1 MATIINLRGKKNF
14 TVEND
19 TAKLLSVVGLSNN
32 IYKEF
37 AEKKLFVNI
46 ESIEDKLSL
55 IISTTVLGSDIGIT
69 IIRGNNVLM
78 INKDQ
83 IFDENGKMTEIGLN
97 LLKELLVPLKELM
110 KDSNIKSVLALKGN
124 KIETIY
130 NESNRTIMTNR
141 FGMTRELS
149 MISEAEIQAC
159 VKQIQSFSMNTT
171 EEEYDIFVKDFVNI
185 VRALGESSIDITKH
199 EDRHFSR
206 NIHGFVDAG
215 TACVGNIKSGRDKKL
230 CLTSNL
236 YDRGANV
243 IGSGYGYQMQL
254 PEKYEN
260 AFKDAIGDI
269 KLAIKDK
276 LEDAINEK
284 LKENRRFAYD
294 NYNKL
299 LSNLNEKYPVTK
311 ALLQRIIK
319 LERRDNLD
327 NNILKA
333 YYSDK
338 FYNRLRDAIYATA
351 RMEGMKGRDVY
362 KLAVEVC
369 FLNKKGCYYNSRDI
383 NSHVPDI
390 NKALSIMDRIFGDI
404 AVYEYNDGHLEVPL
418 KVTDK
423 PDDFE
428 DGKTYRLLDGATDD
442 FELCVEGDYT
452 GEAVVV
458 EGELKAIYDPYDNI
472 NYEYVAIP
480 LYCFFDPK
488 TGELSDNK
496 KACVSNIKALNNSKA
511 IKIKKSRIAV
521 MVEEDKIK
529 VVSVTAIP
537 NKANKLVSTNIFDN
551 LALEKVE
558 LMAIDETGIPVE
570 NRETSISYMNYVLL
584 AKFR

>member
-1 MATIINLRGKKNF
+1 MTKIRNYESDEYNMIR
-14 TVEND
+14 
-19 TAKLLSVVGLSNN
+19 LSNIVGLSNN
-32 IYKEF
+32 VYREF
-37 AEKKLFVNI
+37 SEKKVVINI
-46 ESIEDKLSL
+46 ESVEDKLSL
-55 IISTTVLGSDIGIT
+55 IISTTILGSEIGIT

-83 IFDENGKMTEIGLN
+83 IFEDGKMTEVGLN
-97 LLKELLVPLKELM
+97 LLAELLVPLKELM
-110 KDSNIKSVLALKGN
+110 DDNNIKSVLELKGN

-130 NESNRTIMTNR
+130 NKDNRVTMTNR

-149 MISEAEIQAC
+149 MISEAEVQAS
-159 VKQIQSFSMNTT
+159 VRQIQSFSMNTT
-171 EEEYDIFVKDFVNI
+171 EEEYDIFVNDFVNI
-185 VRALGESSIDITKH
+185 VRALGESSIDVKKH
-199 EDRHFSR
+199 EDRKFSR
-206 NIHGFVDAG
+206 NINGFVGAG

-243 IGSGYGYQMQL
+243 ISSGYGYQMQL

-269 KLAIKDK
+269 KLAVKDK
-276 LEDAINEK
+276 LEDCVNEK
-284 LKENRRFAYD
+284 LKESRHYTYD
-294 NYNKL
+294 NYNKM

-327 NNILKA
+327 SNIMKA
-333 YYSDK
+333 YYSDE
-338 FYNRLRDAIYATA
+338 FYGRLRDAIYSTA
-351 RMEGMKGRDVY
+351 RLEGMQGRDVY

-390 NKALSIMDRIFGDI
+390 NKALSIIDRIFGDI
-404 AVYEYNDGHLEVPL
+404 AVYEYNDSKLEVPL
-418 KVTDK
+418 RVLDK

-428 DGKTYRLLDGATDD
+428 DGKVYDLLDGATDD
-442 FELCVEGDYT
+442 LELCVEGDYT
-452 GEAVVV
+452 GKAVVV

-480 LYCFFDPK
+480 LYCFFDPS
-488 TGELSDNK
+488 TGELSDNRR
-496 KACVSNIKALNNSKA
+496 ACAGNIKALNSSKA
-511 IKIKKSRIAV
+511 IKVKKSRIAV

-570 NRETSISYMNYVLL
+570 DRETSISYMNYVLL
-584 AKFR
+584 AKVR

>member
-1 MATIINLRGKKNF
+1 MAKIRNYESDEYNMIR
-14 TVEND
+14 
-19 TAKLLSVVGLSNN
+19 LSNIVGLSNN
-32 IYKEF
+32 VYREF
-37 AEKKLFVNI
+37 SEKKVVINI
-46 ESIEDKLSL
+46 ESVEDKLSL
-55 IISTTVLGSDIGIT
+55 IISTTILGSEIGIT

-83 IFDENGKMTEIGLN
+83 IFEDGKMTEVGLN
-97 LLKELLVPLKELM
+97 LLAELLVPLKELM
-110 KDSNIKSVLALKGN
+110 DDNNIKSVLELKGN

-130 NESNRTIMTNR
+130 NKDNRVTMTNR

-149 MISEAEIQAC
+149 MISEAEVQAS
-159 VKQIQSFSMNTT
+159 VRQIQSFSMNTT
-171 EEEYDIFVKDFVNI
+171 EEEYDIFVNDFVNI
-185 VRALGESSIDITKH
+185 VRALGESSIDVKKH
-199 EDRHFSR
+199 EDRKFSR
-206 NIHGFVDAG
+206 NINGFVGAG

-243 IGSGYGYQMQL
+243 ISSGYGYQMQL

-269 KLAIKDK
+269 KLAVKDK
-276 LEDAINEK
+276 LEDCVNEK
-284 LKENRRFAYD
+284 LKESRHYTYD
-294 NYNKL
+294 NYNKM

-327 NNILKA
+327 SNIMKA
-333 YYSDK
+333 YYSDE
-338 FYNRLRDAIYATA
+338 FYGRLRDAIYSTA
-351 RMEGMKGRDVY
+351 RLEGMQGRDVY

-390 NKALSIMDRIFGDI
+390 NKALSIIDRIFGDI
-404 AVYEYNDGHLEVPL
+404 AVYEYNDSKLEVPL
-418 KVTDK
+418 RVLDK

-428 DGKTYRLLDGATDD
+428 DGKVYDLLDGATDD
-442 FELCVEGDYT
+442 LELCVEGDYT
-452 GEAVVV
+452 GKAVVV

-480 LYCFFDPK
+480 LYCFFNS
-488 TGELSDNK
+488 TGELSDNRR
-496 KACVSNIKALNNSKA
+496 ACAGNIKALNSSKA
-511 IKIKKSRIAV
+511 IKVKKSRIAV

-570 NRETSISYMNYVLL
+570 DRETSISYMNYVLL
-584 AKFR
+584 AKVR

>member
-1 MATIINLRGKKNF
+1 MAKIRNYESDSYNMIR
-14 TVEND
+14 
-19 TAKLLSVVGLSNN
+19 LSNIVGLSNN
-32 IYKEF
+32 VYREF
-37 AEKKLFVNI
+37 SEKKVIINI
-46 ESIEDKLSL
+46 DSVEDKLSL
-55 IISTTVLGSDIGIT
+55 IISTTILGSEIGIT

-83 IFDENGKMTEIGLN
+83 IFEDGKMTEVGLN
-97 LLKELLVPLKELM
+97 LLAELLVPLKELM
-110 KDSNIKSVLALKGN
+110 EDNNIKSVKELKGG
-124 KIETIY
+124 KVETIY
-130 NESNRTIMTNR
+130 NKDNRVTMTNR
-141 FGMTRELS
+141 FGMKRQLS
-149 MISEAEIQAC
+149 LISESEVQAC
-159 VKQIQSFSMNTT
+159 VRQIQSFGMNTT
-171 EEEYDIFVKDFVNI
+171 EAEYDIFVKDFVNI
-185 VRALGESSIDITKH
+185 VRALGESSIDVKKH
-199 EDRHFSR
+199 EDRKFSR
-206 NIHGFVDAG
+206 DINGFVGAG

-260 AFKDAIGDI
+260 AFQDAIGDI
-269 KLAIKDK
+269 KMAVKDK
-276 LEDAINEK
+276 LEDCINEK
-284 LKENRRFAYD
+284 LKESRSYTYD
-294 NYNKL
+294 NYNRL
-299 LSNLNEKYPVTK
+299 LSNLNELYPVTK
-311 ALLQRIIK
+311 ALLQRVIK

-327 NNILKA
+327 NNIMKA

-338 FYNRLRDAIYATA
+338 FYGRLRDAIYATA

-390 NKALSIMDRIFGDI
+390 NKALSIIDRIFGDI
-404 AVYEYNDGHLEVPL
+404 AVYEYNDSKLEVPL
-418 KVTDK
+418 RVLDK

-428 DGKTYRLLDGATDD
+428 DGKVYDLLDGATDD
-442 FELCVEGDYT
+442 LELCVEGDYT
-452 GEAVVV
+452 GKAVVV

-480 LYCFFDPK
+480 LYCFFNPS

>member
-1 MATIINLRGKKNF
+1 MAKIRNYESDSYNMIR
-14 TVEND
+14 
-19 TAKLLSVVGLSNN
+19 LSNIVGLSNN
-32 IYKEF
+32 VYREF
-37 AEKKLFVNI
+37 SEKKVIINI
-46 ESIEDKLSL
+46 DSVEDKLSL
-55 IISTTVLGSDIGIT
+55 IISTTILGSEIGIT

-83 IFDENGKMTEIGLN
+83 IFEDGKMTEVGLN
-97 LLKELLVPLKELM
+97 LLAELLIPLKELI
-110 KDSNIKSVLALKGN
+110 DDNNIKSVKELKGN

-130 NESNRTIMTNR
+130 NKDNRVTMTNR

-149 MISEAEIQAC
+149 MISEAEVQAC
-159 VKQIQSFSMNTT
+159 VRQIQSFGMNTT
-171 EEEYDIFVKDFVNI
+171 EAEYDIFVKDFVNI
-185 VRALGESSIDITKH
+185 VRALGESSIDVKKH
-199 EDRHFSR
+199 EDRKFSR
-206 NIHGFVDAG
+206 DINGFVGAG

-236 YDRGANV
+236 YDRGVNV

-276 LEDAINEK
+276 LEDCVNEK
-284 LKENRRFAYD
+284 LKESRSYTYD
-294 NYNKL
+294 NYNRL
-299 LSNLNEKYPVTK
+299 LSNLNELYPVTK
-311 ALLQRIIK
+311 ALLQRVIK

-369 FLNKKGCYYNSRDI
+369 FLNRKGNYYNSKDI
-383 NSHVPDI
+383 NSHVPDV

-404 AVYEYNDGHLEVPL
+404 AVYEYNDSKLEVPL
-418 KVTDK
+418 RVLDK

-428 DGKTYRLLDGATDD
+428 DGKVYDLLDGATDD
-442 FELCVEGDYT
+442 LELCVEGDYT
-452 GEAVVV
+452 GKAVVV

-480 LYCFFDPK
+480 LYCFFDPS

-511 IKIKKSRIAV
+511 IKVKKSRIAV
-521 MVEEDKIK
+521 MTEEDKIK

-570 NRETSISYMNYVLL
+570 DRETSISYMNYVLL
-584 AKFR
+584 AKVR

>member
-1 MATIINLRGKKNF
+1 MAKIRNYESDEYNMIR
-14 TVEND
+14 
-19 TAKLLSVVGLSNN
+19 LSNIVGLSNN
-32 IYKEF
+32 VYREF
-37 AEKKLFVNI
+37 SEKKVVINI
-46 ESIEDKLSL
+46 ESVEDKLSL
-55 IISTTVLGSDIGIT
+55 IISTTILGSEIGIT

-83 IFDENGKMTEIGLN
+83 IFEDGKMTEVGLN
-97 LLKELLVPLKELM
+97 LLAELLVPLKELM
-110 KDSNIKSVLALKGN
+110 EDNHINSVLELKGD

-130 NESNRTIMTNR
+130 NKSNRVVMTNR
-141 FGMTRELS
+141 FGMVRELS

-159 VKQIQSFSMNTT
+159 VKQIQSFNINTI
-171 EEEYDIFVKDFVNI
+171 EEEYDIFVNDFVNI
-185 VRALGESSIDITKH
+185 VRALGESSIDVKKH
-199 EDRHFSR
+199 EDRKFSR
-206 NIHGFVDAG
+206 NINGFVGAG
-215 TACVGNIKSGRDKKL
+215 TACVGNIKSGRDKKA

-243 IGSGYGYQMQL
+243 ISSGYGYQMQL

-260 AFKDAIGDI
+260 EAFQDAIGDI

-276 LEDAINEK
+276 LEDCVNEK
-284 LKENRRFAYD
+284 LKESRHYTYD
-294 NYNKL
+294 NYNKM

-327 NNILKA
+327 NNVLKA

-338 FYNRLRDAIYATA
+338 FYGRLRDAIYTTA

-369 FLNKKGCYYNSRDI
+369 FLNRKGNYYNSKDI
-383 NSHVPDI
+383 NSHVPDV

-418 KVTDK
+418 RVLDK

-428 DGKTYRLLDGATDD
+428 DGKVYDLLDGATDNL
-442 FELCVEGDYT
+442 ELCVEGDYT
-452 GEAVVV
+452 GKAAVV

-558 LMAIDETGIPVE
+558 LMAIDKTGIPAE
-570 NRETSISYMNYVLL
+570 DRETSISYMNYVLL

>member
-1 MATIINLRGKKNF
+1 MAKIRNYESDSYNMIR
-14 TVEND
+14 
-19 TAKLLSVVGLSNN
+19 LSNIVGLSNN
-32 IYKEF
+32 VYREF
-37 AEKKLFVNI
+37 SEKKVIINI
-46 ESIEDKLSL
+46 DSVEDKLSL
-55 IISTTVLGSDIGIT
+55 IISTTILGSEIGIT

-83 IFDENGKMTEIGLN
+83 IFEDGKMTEVGLN
-97 LLKELLVPLKELM
+97 LLAELLIPLKELI
-110 KDSNIKSVLALKGN
+110 DDNNIKSVKELKGN

-130 NESNRTIMTNR
+130 NKDNRVTMTNR

-149 MISEAEIQAC
+149 MISEAEVQAC
-159 VKQIQSFSMNTT
+159 VRQIQSFGMNTT
-171 EEEYDIFVKDFVNI
+171 EAEYDIFVKDFVNI
-185 VRALGESSIDITKH
+185 VRALGESSIDVKKH
-199 EDRHFSR
+199 EDRKFSR
-206 NIHGFVDAG
+206 DINGFVGAG

-276 LEDAINEK
+276 LEDCVNEK
-284 LKENRRFAYD
+284 LKESRSYTYD
-294 NYNKL
+294 NYNRL
-299 LSNLNEKYPVTK
+299 LSNLNELYPVTK
-311 ALLQRIIK
+311 ALLQRVIK

-404 AVYEYNDGHLEVPL
+404 AVYEYNDSKLEVPL
-418 KVTDK
+418 RVLDK

-428 DGKTYRLLDGATDD
+428 DGKVYDLLDGATDD
-442 FELCVEGDYT
+442 LELCVEGDYT
-452 GEAVVV
+452 GKAVVV

-480 LYCFFDPK
+480 LYCFFDPS
-488 TGELSDNK
+488 TGELSDNR

-521 MVEEDKIK
+521 MTEEDKIK

-570 NRETSISYMNYVLL
+570 DRETSISYMNYILL
-584 AKFR
+584 AKVR

>member
-1 MATIINLRGKKNF
+1 MAKIRNYESDSYNMIR
-14 TVEND
+14 
-19 TAKLLSVVGLSNN
+19 LSNIVGLSNN
-32 IYKEF
+32 VYREF
-37 AEKKLFVNI
+37 SEKKVIINI
-46 ESIEDKLSL
+46 DSVEDKLSL
-55 IISTTVLGSDIGIT
+55 IISTTILGSEIGIT

-78 INKDQ
+78 INKNQ
-83 IFDENGKMTEIGLN
+83 IFDNDGKMTEVGLN
-97 LLKELLVPLKELM
+97 LLAELLVPLKELI
-110 KDSNIKSVLALKGN
+110 DDNNIKSVKELKGN

-130 NESNRTIMTNR
+130 NKDNRVTMTNR
-141 FGMTRELS
+141 FGMVRELS

-185 VRALGESSIDITKH
+185 VRALGESSIDVKKH
-199 EDRHFSR
+199 EDRKFSR
-206 NIHGFVDAG
+206 DINGFVGAG

-276 LEDAINEK
+276 LEDCVNEK
-284 LKENRRFAYD
+284 LKESRSYTYD
-294 NYNKL
+294 NYNRL
-299 LSNLNEKYPVTK
+299 LSNLNELYPVTK
-311 ALLQRIIK
+311 NLLQRIIK

-327 NNILKA
+327 NNVLKA

-338 FYNRLRDAIYATA
+338 FYSRLRDAIYTTA

-404 AVYEYNDGHLEVPL
+404 AVYEYNDSKLEVPL
-418 KVTDK
+418 RVLDK

-428 DGKTYRLLDGATDD
+428 DGKVYDLLDGATDD
-442 FELCVEGDYT
+442 LELCVEGDYT
-452 GEAVVV
+452 GKAVVV

-480 LYCFFDPK
+480 LYCFFDPS

-521 MVEEDKIK
+521 MTEENKIK

-570 NRETSISYMNYVLL
+570 DRETSISYMNYVLL
-584 AKFR
+584 AKVR

>member
-1 MATIINLRGKKNF
+1 MAKIRNYESDEYNMIR
-14 TVEND
+14 
-19 TAKLLSVVGLSNN
+19 LSNIVGLSNN
-32 IYKEF
+32 VYREF
-37 AEKKLFVNI
+37 SEKKVVINI
-46 ESIEDKLSL
+46 ESVEDKLSL
-55 IISTTVLGSDIGIT
+55 IISTTILGSEIGIT

-83 IFDENGKMTEIGLN
+83 IFEDGKMTEVGLN
-97 LLKELLVPLKELM
+97 LLAELLVPLKELM
-110 KDSNIKSVLALKGN
+110 DDNNIKSVKELKGN

-130 NESNRTIMTNR
+130 NKDNRVTMTNR

-149 MISEAEIQAC
+149 MISEAEVQAS
-159 VKQIQSFSMNTT
+159 VRQIQSFSMNTT
-171 EEEYDIFVKDFVNI
+171 EAEYDIFVNDFVNI
-185 VRALGESSIDITKH
+185 VRALGESSIDVKKH
-199 EDRHFSR
+199 EDRKFSR
-206 NIHGFVDAG
+206 NINGFVGAG

-243 IGSGYGYQMQL
+243 ISSGYGYQMQL

-260 AFKDAIGDI
+260 AFKDAIGNI
-269 KLAIKDK
+269 KLAVKDK
-276 LEDAINEK
+276 LEDCVNEK
-284 LKENRRFAYD
+284 LKESRHYTYD
-294 NYNKL
+294 NYNKM

-327 NNILKA
+327 SNIMKA
-333 YYSDK
+333 YYSDE
-338 FYNRLRDAIYATA
+338 FYGRLRDAIYSTA
-351 RMEGMKGRDVY
+351 RLEGMQGRDVY

-369 FLNKKGCYYNSRDI
+369 FLNKKGCYYNSKDI
-383 NSHVPDI
+383 NSHVPDV

-404 AVYEYNDGHLEVPL
+404 AVYEYNDSKLEVPL
-418 KVTDK
+418 RVLDK

-428 DGKTYRLLDGATDD
+428 DGKVYDLLDGATDD
-442 FELCVEGDYT
+442 LELCVEGDYT
-452 GEAVVV
+452 GKAVVV

-480 LYCFFDPK
+480 LYCFFNS
-488 TGELSDNK
+488 TGELSDNRR
-496 KACVSNIKALNNSKA
+496 ACAGNIKALNNSKA
-511 IKIKKSRIAV
+511 IKVKKSRIAV
-521 MVEEDKIK
+521 MTEEDKIK

-570 NRETSISYMNYVLL
+570 DRETSISYMNYVLL
-584 AKFR
+584 AKVR